1 MLHVRAEQQESD
13 VAGTPGQRH
22 DCIEACAI
30 GSAALVFFRNRI
42 SAPRDVS
49 AAAAVELRNACS
61 EILQD
66 MF

>member
-1 MLHVRAEQQESD
+1 MACML
-13 VAGTPGQRH
+13 AGTPGQRH
-22 DCIEACAI
+22 ECLEACAI

-49 AAAAVELRNACS
+49 AAAGSELRHACS
-61 EILQD
+61 EILLD